1 MILDE
6 IVAHKRGV
14 YERLLSGEPIGR
26 LIGELEKKIETLSAP
41 RDFIKG
47 FTEDGVNIIAEIK
60 KASPS
65 AGIIRDGFDPVELAA
80 EYEQNGARAIS
91 VLTDERYFQGDIA
104 YINSIKGKVELPILR
119 KDFLL
124 EEYDIYESRA
134 AGTDCL
140 LLIVRILEGESLA
153 RLFELAR
160 SLGMEALI
168 EVHNEGEL
176 ERALAIGAKLIGIN
190 NRDLDTLEVDITTTI
205 RLMERML
212 NKSEAGNR
220 VIVSESGISSFGE
233 IEHLMEAGVSG
244 FLVGESIL
252 RESDVGGKLRRLRG
266 IGAN

>member
-6 IVAHKRGV
+6 IVAHKRRV
-14 YERLLSGEPIGR
+14 YEELLSGEPVGR
-26 LIGELEKKIETLSAP
+26 LIGELERRIETLPAP

-65 AGIIRDGFDPVELAA
+65 AGIIREGFDPVELAYQ
-80 EYEQNGARAIS
+80 YEQNGARAIS

-104 YINSIKGKVELPILR
+104 YINTIKGKVELPLLR

-124 EEYDIYESRA
+124 EEYNIYESRA
-134 AGTDCL
+134 AGADCL
-140 LLIVRILEGESLA
+140 LLIVRILEGGRLK

-168 EVHNEGEL
+168 EVHDEEEL

-190 NRDLDTLEVDITTTI
+190 NRDLDTLEVNIATTLS
-205 RLMERML
+205 LMERVA
-212 NKSEAGNR
+212 NEGSSGDK
-220 VIVSESGISSFGE
+220 VIISESGISSFGE
-233 IEHLMEAGVSG
+233 IERLMDAGVSG

-252 RESDVGGKLRRLRG
+252 RESDVGGKLRGLRG
-266 IGAN
+266 VGEN